1 MLKKDYKNLSK
12 KYHGLGNKQL
22 SKAEIESYIAARM
35 PATLAALR
43 AVLGEVAH
51 RISHEVKNFLDMGAG
66 PGTGLVAVKEF
77 FNLEEA
83 ILVEKNP
90 HMVAKGKELVDARWI
105 EGDIVNVKPLD
116 MDLVLF
122 GYSLGE
128 LQSGD
133 RIGIL
138 RKVWEGAKTVV
149 IVEPGTPQG
158 YDVVL
163 QARKEI
169 IRLGGNMVAPCPH
182 TKKCPMEGTD
192 WCHFSTRLQRTKEH
206 KLAKGAE
213 LGWEDEKFSYVAF
226 SKETTYPA
234 SGRVVRHPQK
244 PKGMVSL
251 QICGQNGLEE
261 VIVTQKQKDAYKVA
275 RKIKWGE
282 PFLSEE
288 SSQS

>member
-1 MLKKDYKNLSK
+1 
-12 KYHGLGNKQL
+12 
-22 SKAEIESYIAARM
+22 
-35 PATLAALR
+35 
-43 AVLGEVAH
+43 
-51 RISHEVKNFLDMGAG
+51 
-66 PGTGLVAVKEF
+66 
-77 FNLEEA
+77 
-83 ILVEKNP
+83 
-90 HMVAKGKELVDARWI
+90 
-105 EGDIVNVKPLD
+105 
-116 MDLVLF
+116 
-122 GYSLGE
+122 
-128 LQSGD
+128 
-133 RIGIL
+133 
-138 RKVWEGAKTVV
+138 
-149 IVEPGTPQG
+149 
-158 YDVVL
+158 
-163 QARKEI
+163 
-169 IRLGGNMVAPCPH
+169 
-182 TKKCPMEGTD
+182 MEGTD